1 MRVGELHV
9 PKEGLVLVGGRCQA
23 SAALS
28 PPALSPP
35 APSRGVRWVPA
46 HPSLMP
52 LEFGCYPA

>member
-28 PPALSPP
+28 PPA
-35 APSRGVRWVPA
+35 PSRGVRWVPA